1 MFNFLDPKW
10 YIDESEVFDSS
21 EYRFDDA
28 NKNLKLKTKD
38 NIKVDFLLNEMSISK
53 PNKNTIL
60 DLDFE
65 LYYESI
71 DDIIAKKINFRK
83 TDNLTRDIFDLA
95 VAIEY
100 DKDIL
105 QNLLFSRYITNDDLT
120 QLTKSLKGL
129 DTKLYKLEIEKVEP
143 AKSFEHIAQNA
154 RDIILDNL
162 HNINH

>member
-28 NKNLKLKTKD
+28 NKHLKLKTKD